1 MRSDEATHLEAVD
14 LSTLTMGRPIGKGGF
29 ATIWFARWQGNDL
42 AIKVFN
48 VAARAGL
55 SCTKLG
61 PCCVACATRPSA
73 PSSAICGLTS
83 GPRSSSSTWLEA
95 LLPHTSSIQGQRS
108 AMWFPLEFLA
118 PGPLPPL
125 AGCSLRWQHIWGRH
139 GGSNG
144 FQRCFCVHCTQH
156 PHDRTRRRLD
166 ATSHRLEAGS
176 VRSHR
181 F

>member
-55 SCTKLG
+55 SCTKLAMLRRLRH
-61 PCCVACATRPSA
+61 PSICALFGHMWVDEWPALVLEYMVGGSLAAYLFHPRPA
-73 PSSAICGLTS
+73 FCKL
-83 GPRSSSSTWLEA
+83 
-95 LLPHTSSIQGQRS
+95 
-108 AMWFPLEFLA
+108 WFPLELA

-125 AGCSLRWQHIWGRH
+125 AGCSLRWVKI
-139 GGSNG
+139 
-144 FQRCFCVHCTQH
+144 
-156 PHDRTRRRLD
+156 L
-166 ATSHRLEAGS
+166 ATHMG
-176 VRSHR
+176 
-181 F
+181 